1 MERKNEVSEKGLIV
15 GLTPEEIEA
24 IEGQEYTQA
33 ERAELEA
40 IYNGAMSSVIV
51 KLGGI
56 VPGTILKQVGNEVI
70 VDIGFKSEGVI
81 PLSEFREGEEAIPG
95 QQVDVFIENLED
107 ADGRVTV
114 SKEKAH
120 FHKVW
125 ADIKA
130 AYDSGAIL
138 TGKVMRRIKG
148 GLVVRI
154 MGVDAFLPG
163 SQVALRQVPNLE
175 KFSGQELEFRV
186 IKLNKRRRNI
196 VVSRRQVLEEA
207 RFELKEALI
216 RDLEEDQVRKGIVK
230 NITDFGAFVDLGG
243 IDGLLHITDMSWG
256 RVRHPSQ
263 LVAIGDEIEVK
274 VLKFDRERERISLG
288 LKQLQ
293 PFPWDGVEER
303 YSRDSVINGKVASIT
318 DYGAF
323 IELEPGVEGLIHIS
337 EMSWTKH
344 VRHPSKLLTVGDTVE
359 AVVLSVSEEERKI
372 SLGLKQTQENPW
384 NTIEDRFP
392 VGSVVNGMV
401 RNLTNFGA
409 FVEIEEGIDG
419 LVHISDMSWTK
430 RVSHP
435 SEVLTKG
442 SELKV
447 VVLSIDC
454 ENRRI
459 SLGLKQ
465 TQENPWDSM
474 KDRFPEGTE
483 VRGNI
488 VQLLDRGVVVDLDD
502 DIEGFVPLSQ
512 LGWETLESPEEILR
526 IGDELPLRI
535 IEVVPSSRRIV
546 LSVRSYFNGRPMEEL
561 SEFRNNLEGRPPLEV
576 IEEPL
581 PLSDTEDDHRDESD
595 PEAEATDDSSDETVT
610 VPEVEEEAV
619 APEPELE
626 EEAVAPEPEPEE
638 EAVAPEPEPEVQEE
652 AAAPEPEAEAEV
664 QEEAAAPEPEAE
676 AEVQEEAAA
685 PEPEAE
691 AEVQEEAA
699 APEPEAEAEVQEEAA
714 APEPEAEAEVQ
725 AKKPKAKKKKKKKSE

>member
-1 MERKNEVSEKGLIV
+1 MERKNEVSKKELVV

-33 ERAELEA
+33 ERKELEA
-40 IYNGAMSSVIV
+40 VYDGTMSATGV

-81 PLSEFREGEEAIPG
+81 PLSEFREGEDAIPG

-130 AYDSGAIL
+130 AYDSGTIL

-293 PFPWDGVEER
+293 PFPWDGVEDR

-344 VRHPSKLLTVGDTVE
+344 VRHPSKLLTVGDSVE

-474 KDRFPEGTE
+474 KDKFPEGTE

-488 VQLLDRGVVVDLDD
+488 VQLLDRGVVVDLDN

-512 LGWETLESPEEILR
+512 LGWESLESPEEILR

-576 IEEPL
+576 VEDAIP
-581 PLSDTEDDHRDESD
+581 PSDAEDEYKLESD
-595 PEAEATDDSSDETVT
+595 QDSEAAEDSSEETAT
-610 VPEVEEEAV
+610 ATEPPSEPEVEEEAV
-619 APEPELE
+619 APEPEAVPE
-626 EEAVAPEPEPEE
+626 PEVAEEAVAPEPEAVPEPEVAE
-638 EAVAPEPEPEVQEE
+638 EAVAPEPEAVPEPEVAEE
-652 AAAPEPEAEAEV
+652 AVAPEPEAVSEPEV
-664 QEEAAAPEPEAE
+664 VEEAVAPEPPSEP
-676 AEVQEEAAA
+676 
-685 PEPEAE
+685 PE
-691 AEVQEEAA
+691 
-699 APEPEAEAEVQEEAA
+699 
-714 APEPEAEAEVQ
+714 
-725 AKKPKAKKKKKKKSE
+725 KKPKAKKKKKKSE